1 MKKKI
6 SLIAGLCLC
15 AASLAMAEGLET
27 QFGIG
32 YHGAFFGP
40 SFYTKVLQLS
50 DASKESG
57 TATTISALLD
67 KEILIGINTPIGIGT
82 YVGFGYGIGTSQDF
96 SVGFEIAPSVSAT
109 TVSPLI
115 TNLGLQG
122 RLFVK
127 YGPSKLF
134 SITGFGGLK
143 GSMLLGGSTLVGG
156 KPSFSLRSANP
167 VFGIRITVSFFYLE
181 HAVVTA
187 RDFSNIYSH
196 DIGVG
201 ISVIND

>member
-32 YHGAFFGP
+32 YHGAFLGP
-40 SFYTKVLQLS
+40 SFDTKVLQLS

-57 TATTISALLD
+57 TATTISA
-67 KEILIGINTPIGIGT
+67 LIGINTPIGIGT

-115 TNLGLQG
+115 TYLGLQG

-127 YGPSKLF
+127 YGPSRLF

>member
-1 MKKKI
+1 MKKKTL
-6 SLIAGLCLC
+6 LIAGLCLC

-40 SFYTKVLQLS
+40 SLNIKDLQLS

-57 TATTISALLD
+57 TATTISAL
-67 KEILIGINTPIGIGT
+67 IGLNTPIGIGT

-109 TVSPLI
+109 TASPLI

-127 YGPSKLF
+127 YGPSKLL

-143 GSMLLGGSTLVGG
+143 GSMLLGGSTLVDG
-156 KPSFSLRSANP
+156 KPSFLLRSANP
-167 VFGIRITVSFFYLE
+167 VFGVRITVSFFYLE

-196 DIGVG
+196 DIGLG